1 MNKTS
6 KTNKLILCAFFAA
19 LTAVC
24 TMITIPLPFSP
35 VPINL
40 AILSVLLAGSLLGA
54 KAGTL
59 SQFVYVCLGAIG
71 LPIFSNFSGGPS
83 VLVGPT
89 GGYIVGYIVTAFIV
103 GTFSD
108 KVCSKKTIYDLGIFN
123 RSYRLLYHG
132 DPMVYV
138 YNENKFMAYSNDV
151 CHSFYPG
158 RRIQNITR
166 IFTYKKIKISVP
178 FPSMLL
184 R

>member
-108 KVCSKKTIYDLGIFN
+108 KSAQKKLSMIWGFLIGLIACYIMGTLWFMFIMKTNLWPTLMMCVIPFIPGDGFKI
-123 RSYRLLYHG
+123 LLA
-132 DPMVYV
+132 
-138 YNENKFMAYSNDV
+138 FLL
-151 CHSFYPG
+151 
-158 RRIQNITR
+158 T
-166 IFTYKKIKISVP
+166 KKLKSLSL
-178 FPSMLL
+178 FLQYF
-184 R
+184 